1 MAAFREDKLASL
13 ISYLT
18 VQSKDDRWFGKV
30 KLAKLLTFI
39 DFAAYVRWGTP
50 ITNAQYV
57 KLELGPVPR
66 QLDSTLSLLKAKGQL
81 ELAPTAIKVKGK
93 RYDQERPTPTPS
105 TVWPALVPS
114 ERSLADEI
122 REHYRDDTATDL
134 SELSHQFPGWAV
146 VQMRHTIPFH
156 MAFIDLAGPT
166 EQDYRDSQALAE
178 QFGWT

>member
-13 ISYLT
+13 IAYLT
-18 VQSKDDRWFGKV
+18 AQSKDDRWFGKV

-39 DFAAYVRWGTP
+39 DFAAYVRWGAP

-66 QLDSTLSLLKAKGQL
+66 QLDATLNLLKAKGEL
-81 ELAPTAIKVKGK
+81 ALAPTVIEVKGK
-93 RYDQERPTPTPS
+93 KYDQERPTATPS
-105 TVWPALVPS
+105 TAWPALVPS
-114 ERSLADEI
+114 ERLLADEI
-122 REHYRDDTATDL
+122 RERYREDTATDV
-134 SELSHQFPGWAV
+134 SALSHQFPGWAV
-146 VQMRHTIPFH
+146 VQMRHSIPFH

-166 EQDYRDSQALAE
+166 EQDYRDSQVLAE

>member
-13 ISYLT
+13 IAYLT
-18 VQSKDDRWFGKV
+18 VQSEGDRWFGKV

-39 DFAAYVRWGTP
+39 DFAAYVRWGSP

-66 QLDSTLSLLKAKGQL
+66 QLDPTLNLLKAKGQL
-81 ELAPTAIKVKGK
+81 ELVPTVIEVKGK
-93 RYDQERPTPTPS
+93 KYDQERPTPTSS
-105 TVWPALVPS
+105 TVWPAIVPS
-114 ERSLADEI
+114 ERALSDEMM
-122 REHYRDDTATDL
+122 RRYYDDTAMDV
-134 SELSHQFPGWAV
+134 SDLSHQFPGWAV
-146 VQMRHTIPFH
+146 VKMRHTIPFH

-166 EQDYRDSQALAE
+166 EQDYHDSQALAE